1 MELRND
7 PLRQVGS
14 GSRSDF
20 ADPSAPSQ
28 LSTRK
33 PTWAAKIGTSA
44 GAISGLMRCSKLR
57 LLDDRF
63 VCADERRRGKIE
75 AEHFSGL
82 EVDDQLVFGRRLQ
95 CEHFKQP

>member
-1 MELRND
+1 M
-7 PLRQVGS
+7 Q
-14 GSRSDF
+14 
-20 ADPSAPSQ
+20 SAC
-28 LSTRK
+28 LK
-33 PTWAAKIGTSA
+33 

-57 LLDDRF
+57 LLVDHL
-63 VCADERRRGKIE
+63 VCAGEPRRGKIE